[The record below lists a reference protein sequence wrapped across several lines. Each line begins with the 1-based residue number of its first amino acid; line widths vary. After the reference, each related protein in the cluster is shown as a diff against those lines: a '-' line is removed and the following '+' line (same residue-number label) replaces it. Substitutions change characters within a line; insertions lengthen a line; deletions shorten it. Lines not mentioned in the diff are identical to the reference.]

1 MIDMRLYNVFQRFG
15 KTKNRI
21 DENWKKSI
29 LKILANVEM
38 EFFDREKTGKKKK
51 KKRIERKIKSENRY

>member
-1 MIDMRLYNVFQRFG
+1 MIDMRLYNIFQRFG

-21 DENWKKSI
+21 DENWEKSI

-51 KKRIERKIKSENRY
+51 KRE

>member
-1 MIDMRLYNVFQRFG
+1 MRLYNVFQRFG

-21 DENWKKSI
+21 DEKSI